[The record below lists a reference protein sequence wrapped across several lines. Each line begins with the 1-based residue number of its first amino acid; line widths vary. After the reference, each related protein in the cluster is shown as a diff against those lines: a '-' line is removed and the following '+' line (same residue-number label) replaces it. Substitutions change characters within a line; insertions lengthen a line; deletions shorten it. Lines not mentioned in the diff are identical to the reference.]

1 MQRNLETSSIL
12 PADLVGEERPR
23 AALEAKRSSANVR

>member
-23 AALEAKRSSANVR
+23 AALDAKRSSANVR